1 MRANGPFM
9 LDANPETIW
18 KGGDWMSKEILVEKA
33 MQAVI
38 DGDEDAAV
46 AMAEQVIA
54 EGINPVEI
62 INEGLT
68 PGMTKVGDGFAN
80 EEIPLPG
87 VLVAAE
93 AMTKAIEILE
103 PHIPKESASKSAGT
117 VVIGTI
123 EGDIHDIGK
132 RIVATM
138 LRVYGFEVHDLGRDV
153 PADVFVQKAIEVNAD
168 IIGSS
173 TLMTTT
179 MVGQKQL
186 EEKLVKAGIRDKVKT
201 MIGGAAVNQ
210 EWANKIG
217 ADCYAEDANETTL
230 KAKELI

>member
-1 MRANGPFM
+1 
-9 LDANPETIW
+9 
-18 KGGDWMSKEILVEKA
+18 MSKEDLVKQA

-38 DGDEDAAV
+38 DGDEEAAEAV
-46 AMAEQVIA
+46 ANKVIA

-68 PGMTKVGDGFAN
+68 PGMTQVGDGFAN

-93 AMTKAIEILE
+93 AMTKAIAIME
-103 PHIPKESASKSAGT
+103 PHIPKQDAGESVGT

-138 LRVYGFEVHDLGRDV
+138 LRVYGFDVHDLGRDV
-153 PADVFVQKAIEVNAD
+153 PIDNFVEKAIEAKAD
-168 IIGSS
+168 IVGSS
-173 TLMTTT
+173 SLMTTT
-179 MVGQKQL
+179 MVGQRVL
-186 EEKLVKAGIRDKVKT
+186 EEKLQKAGVRDKVKT
-201 MIGGAAVNQ
+201 MIGGAACTQ
-210 EWANKIG
+210 DWADKIG
-217 ADCYAEDANETTL
+217 ADCYAEDANETVL
-230 KAKELI
+230 KAKELIKN

>member
-1 MRANGPFM
+1 
-9 LDANPETIW
+9 
-18 KGGDWMSKEILVEKA
+18 MSKEELVKQA
-33 MQAVI
+33 IQAVL

-46 AMAEQVIA
+46 DVANKVIA

-62 INEGLT
+62 INEGFT
-68 PGMTKVGDGFAN
+68 PGMSKVGDGFAN

-93 AMTKAIEILE
+93 AMTKAIEIME
-103 PHIPKESASKSAGT
+103 PHIPKESVAAKLGT

-138 LRVYGFEVHDLGRDV
+138 LRVYGFEVEDLGRDV
-153 PADVFVQKAIEVNAD
+153 PIDMFVEKAKELKAD
-168 IIGSS
+168 IVGSS
-173 TLMTTT
+173 SLMTTT
-179 MVGQKQL
+179 MGGQRLL
-186 EEKLVKAGIRDKVKT
+186 EEALRKAGIRDKLKT
-201 MIGGAAVNQ
+201 MVGGAATTQ

-217 ADCYAEDANETTL
+217 ADCYAEDANDTVR
-230 KAKELI
+230 KAKELLK

>member
-1 MRANGPFM
+1 
-9 LDANPETIW
+9 
-18 KGGDWMSKEILVEKA
+18 MSKEALIEKA
-33 MQAVI
+33 KQVVI
-38 DGDEDAAV
+38 EGDEDGAV
-46 AMAEQVIA
+46 ELANKVIE
-54 EGINPVEI
+54 EGVNPVEI

-68 PGMTKVGDGFAN
+68 PGMTTIGDMFGN

-103 PHIPKESASKSAGT
+103 PHIPKDSSSKKIGT

-138 LRVYGFEVHDLGRDV
+138 MRVYGFDVHDLGRDV
-153 PADVFVQKAIEVNAD
+153 PIGDFVNTAKEVGAD
-168 IIGSS
+168 IVGSS

-179 MVGQKQL
+179 MAGQKTL
-186 EEKLVKAGIRDKVKT
+186 EEELNKAGIRDKVKT
-201 MIGGAAVNQ
+201 MIGGAATTQ

-217 ADCYAEDANETTL
+217 ADCYAEDSTDAVR
-230 KAKELI
+230 KAKELIS